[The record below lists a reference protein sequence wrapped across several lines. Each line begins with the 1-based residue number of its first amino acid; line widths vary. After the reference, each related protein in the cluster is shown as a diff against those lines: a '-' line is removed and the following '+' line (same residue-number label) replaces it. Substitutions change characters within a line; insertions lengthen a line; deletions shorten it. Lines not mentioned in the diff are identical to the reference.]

1 MTLSFPTRSDLT
13 LMFGSLRY
21 LVFVSFAIVF
31 AVGSKLMVDAKIG
44 FEPFFT
50 SVLAVMFGALG
61 ASQGALLFSSLTR
74 KYQEILIRI
83 THIPKHSFS
92 RLQ

>member
-1 MTLSFPTRSDLT
+1 
-13 LMFGSLRY
+13 MFGSLRY

-92 RLQ
+92 RLQY